1 MLWKKESALTVRNT
15 TIMTRSR
22 SLFFKIFCSTRIHP
36 QQESRGDP
44 SSVLTLPDTTV
55 YCSIGFLPGNVS
67 HTCIFCLFVCFWL
80 HRVLIAM
87 QASVELRPGGF
98 SPRWRLLSQVTGSR
112 ALGLQTQAQ
121 THGLSGSAQA
131 GSSQTGV
138 WTVSLELQSRFM
150 TTGAPEKPWKCFG
163 LVSVRVSSCHS
174 LLRWCYY
181 QELIRI
187 ASKPF
192 LHPWTGSKPES
203 MP

>member
-1 MLWKKESALTVRNT
+1 MFCATAVNSIFISDQDMLWKKESALTVRNT

-22 SLFFKIFCSTRIHP
+22 SLFFKIFCNTRIHP

-67 HTCIFCLFVCFWL
+67 YTCIFCLFVCFWL

-98 SPRWRLLSQVTGSR
+98 SPRWRLLSQVTGSW
-112 ALGLQTQAQ
+112 ALGLQTQAL

-131 GSSQTGV
+131 GSSQTRV
-138 WTVSLELQSRFM
+138 WTSVPWIAKQIHNNWGTREALEIF
-150 TTGAPEKPWKCFG
+150 WFG
-163 LVSVRVSSCHS
+163 FS
-174 LLRWCYY
+174 
-181 QELIRI
+181 
-187 ASKPF
+187 
-192 LHPWTGSKPES
+192 
-203 MP
+203 